1 MAKDEKLVKVKYTGG
16 EDVYN
21 YDVAPYNLVKDESSG
36 VSTPKARLSDGD
48 QFEVP
53 ESLAERLFVSAGF
66 EPVGKDAKAFADK
79 QEESPEESSSEGG
92 E

>member
-1 MAKDEKLVKVKYTGG
+1 MADEKLVKVKYEGG
-16 EDVYN
+16 GNVYN

-36 VSTPKARLSDGD
+36 VETPKALLSDGD

-53 ESLAERLFVSAGF
+53 ESLAERLFVTRGF
-66 EPVGKDAKAFADK
+66 FPVGKDAKKVADK
-79 QEESPEESSSEGG
+79 QGESPQESSSEGG